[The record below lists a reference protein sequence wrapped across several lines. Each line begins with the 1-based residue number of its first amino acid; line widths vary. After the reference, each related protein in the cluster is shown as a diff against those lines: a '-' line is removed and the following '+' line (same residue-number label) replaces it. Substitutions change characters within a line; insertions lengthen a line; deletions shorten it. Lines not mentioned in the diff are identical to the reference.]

1 MDTKNNE
8 IKPLSYELPYALDIT
23 LYKHNY
29 YDNKI
34 ITHLKSSTQY
44 ETIEGVDDSFIVTVS
59 EFKGVLD
66 EHFNKELN
74 AAHNLT
80 ENTLKDGVNSIYF
93 IDKIF
98 SNFNNLEYIRINVS
112 NKRSFTRV
120 VELDQKRN
128 VISFDYKIV
137 TAVLNVTDYT
147 ENDSELIAINNLFK
161 DIGLIKEDNFGK
173 KNNYFTVSAQD
184 LMTLIN
190 SKHGLSF
197 ELEDPDELESEHR
210 DSIEL
215 IYDLIDSK
223 HESDNPKIIVITDY
237 L

>member
-8 IKPLSYELPYALDIT
+8 IKPLSYELPYAIDIT

-44 ETIEGVDDSFIVTVS
+44 ETITGSDGSFIVTVS
-59 EFKGVLD
+59 EFKSVID
-66 EHFNKELN
+66 EKFSKELST
-74 AAHNLT
+74 AQNLT
-80 ENTLKDGVNSIYF
+80 ENTLKEEVNSIYF

-98 SNFNNLEYIRINVS
+98 SNFNNLEYIRVNVS
-112 NKRSFTRV
+112 TKRSFTRV

-137 TAVLNVTDYT
+137 TAILNVTDYT
-147 ENDSELIAINNLFK
+147 ENDSEHLAINRLFK
-161 DIGLIKEDNFGK
+161 DIGLISEDSFSK
-173 KNNYFTVSAQD
+173 KINYFTFSAQD
-184 LMTLIN
+184 LMALIN

-197 ELEDPDELESEHR
+197 ELEDLDEIESVHHG
-210 DSIEL
+210 SIEL

-223 HESDNPKIIVITDY
+223 HETDNPNIIVITDY
-237 L
+237 I